1 MQLTRRAFLKQLA
14 LAGSLLGAGALSG
27 CLGDFIATPFSRSSA
42 SRGSGG
48 SASSTAP
55 PATIGASSSAPA
67 ASAQNASPVWQRD
80 PTIEFVEGVPSKI
93 SVKQFVQD
101 ADNDTLIGSMQSG
114 SLPPGITWTPNTGM
128 IGYDRRPLGAKADA
142 PLVVSGPVFAADD
155 GKP

>member
-1 MQLTRRAFLKQLA
+1 MRVTRRAFLKQLA

-27 CLGDFIATPFSRSSA
+27 CLWDD
-42 SRGSGG
+42 RGGGG
-48 SASSTAP
+48 SAGSTAP
-55 PATIGASSSAPA
+55 PATTGASSSAPA
-67 ASAQNASPVWQRD
+67 PSAQAQNASPVWQPD

-101 ADNDTLIGSMQSG
+101 ANNDPLIVSMQSG
-114 SLPPGITWTPNTGM
+114 SLPPGIVWNPNTAM
-128 IGYDRRPLGAKADA
+128 IEYDGRPLGAKADA